1 MTQDKEE
8 HAEVL
13 TRQGRLVV
21 ALSKTLFD
29 SDIDGAF
36 RVMGEYLDDNGLQ
49 VSEEVIQEYRFAER
63 IKPVIN

>member
-1 MTQDKEE
+1 MTQNKEE

-29 SDIDGAF
+29 RDVDGAF
-36 RVMGEYLDDNGLQ
+36 RVMGEYLDDNRLQ

-63 IKPVIN
+63 IKSTTR